1 MIPGGLKFAINLSIL
16 FTEIPVTDRAAAAAA
31 AGFGAVEFWWPFHAA
46 VPAGREV
53 DEFVRSVED
62 AGVRLVQLNLFAG
75 DMPAGERGVLSVP
88 GREREFRE
96 SLDVLT
102 DIAER
107 TGCQAFNALYGQRI
121 PEFSPDRQ
129 DELALENIGVAAK
142 AAAKVGGNLLIEP
155 LAEGENGRYPLLHAA
170 QVIALLDR
178 AERVAG
184 VPNVRMLADVY
195 HLAKNGDDIRGILT
209 GMLPRIGHVQV
220 ADVPGRHEPG
230 TGELD
235 FAEIFGLLAGHAYPG
250 YIGLEYR
257 PSRTSAESLGW
268 LPAARRSQPSLND
281 ERPS

>member
-1 MIPGGLKFAINLSIL
+1 MISSDLKFAINLSIL
-16 FTEIPVTDRAAAAAA
+16 FTEIPVSDRPAAAAA
-31 AGFGAVEFWWPFHAA
+31 AGFDAVEFWWPFHDA
-46 VPAGREV
+46 VPAGSEV
-53 DEFVRSVED
+53 DEFVQSIED

-75 DMPAGERGVLSVP
+75 DMPAGERGVLSLP

-102 DIAER
+102 EIAGR

-129 DELALENIGVAAK
+129 DTLALENIEVAAK

-155 LAEGENGRYPLLHAA
+155 LTEGENGRYPLLHAD
-170 QVIALLDR
+170 QIIALLDR
-178 AERVAG
+178 VEREAG

-209 GMLPRIGHVQV
+209 EMLPRIGHVQI
-220 ADVPGRHEPG
+220 ADVPDRHEPG
-230 TGELD
+230 TGGLD
-235 FAEIFGLLAGHAYPG
+235 FGEIFGLLAGHAYPG

-268 LPAARRSQPSLND
+268 LPAARRSQPFPND